1 MDEKQLF
8 RYYQSKYSSSN
19 WFNAK
24 GQIAQSENEV
34 LWIYCGIKN
43 DFNSE
48 LVKETNQL

>member
-34 LWIYCGIKN
+34 NWIYCGIKN